1 LRRPEEAKK
10 APQVVRLPALNGT
23 DQAAIGRLIEVLLEK
38 NTLST
43 PEALYIL
50 GVGSKPEPPAPRKF
64 FDPAMP

>member
-1 LRRPEEAKK
+1 
-10 APQVVRLPALNGT
+10 LPALNGT